1 MNNQLEQIKAEIES
15 LKNCSSPIVIC
26 DTLLSFINSLQQ
38 ELLSSVETA
47 ESCEKEKKPVSEDL
61 EDASIEIYSKLLK
74 DETIIIDGYE
84 YVVLSDAEEC
94 FKAGAN
100 WQKQQMEK
108 YRIAHCDNITN
119 EQAEM
124 ESDFVSEHIAKNNR
138 IPTFLDAIKYG
149 MKLQEQQMM
158 KDAVEAEV
166 VTPVYKGP
174 DTKMTQLVTFGTS
187 LKVGDKVKL
196 IIIPETP
203 EYTEGVTGHY
213 TTTTK

>member
-1 MNNQLEQIKAEIES
+1 MNNQLEQIKAEIKS

-26 DTLLSFINSLQQ
+26 DTLLSFIESLQQ

-47 ESCEKEKKPVSEDL
+47 ESCEREK
-61 EDASIEIYSKLLK
+61 
-74 DETIIIDGYE
+74 
-84 YVVLSDAEEC
+84 
-94 FKAGAN
+94 
-100 WQKQQMEK
+100 
-108 YRIAHCDNITN
+108 
-119 EQAEM
+119 
-124 ESDFVSEHIAKNNR
+124 
-138 IPTFLDAIKYG
+138 
-149 MKLQEQQMM
+149 QMM

-166 VTPVYKGP
+166 VTPVYRGP
-174 DTKMTQLVTFGTS
+174 DTKMTQLVTFGTC

>member
-26 DTLLSFINSLQQ
+26 DTLLSFIEFLQQ
-38 ELLSSVETA
+38 EPLSSVETA
-47 ESCEKEKKPVSEDL
+47 ESCEEEKKPVSNDL
-61 EDASIEIYSKLLK
+61 EDASIEICSKLLK

-84 YVVLSDAEEC
+84 YVVLSDAEKC
-94 FKAGAN
+94 FKEGAK
-100 WQKQQMEK
+100 WKEK
-108 YRIAHCDNITN
+108 
-119 EQAEM
+119 
-124 ESDFVSEHIAKNNR
+124 
-138 IPTFLDAIKYG
+138 
-149 MKLQEQQMM
+149 QMM
-158 KDAVEAEV
+158 KDAVDAEV
-166 VTPVYKGP
+166 VTPVYRGP

-187 LKVGDKVKL
+187 LKVSDRVKL

>member
-1 MNNQLEQIKAEIES
+1 MNNQLEQIKAEIKS

-26 DTLLSFINSLQQ
+26 DTLLSFIESLQQ
-38 ELLSSVETA
+38 EPLSSVETA
-47 ESCEKEKKPVSEDL
+47 ESCKKENKPVSNGL
-61 EDASIEIYSKLLK
+61 EDASIEICSKLLK

-94 FKAGAN
+94 FKEGAK
-100 WQKQQMEK
+100 WKEK
-108 YRIAHCDNITN
+108 
-119 EQAEM
+119 
-124 ESDFVSEHIAKNNR
+124 
-138 IPTFLDAIKYG
+138 
-149 MKLQEQQMM
+149 QMM
-158 KDAVEAEV
+158 KDAVDAEV
-166 VTPVYKGP
+166 VTPIYRGP

-196 IIIPETP
+196 IIIRDTP